1 MGLRYLRSPLN
12 YIGGKYR
19 ILNQILPRFPNDI
32 DTFVDLFCG
41 GMNVSINVN
50 APHILANDKL
60 APIVDMY
67 QYFKETSIDDI
78 LSYIE
83 KTIKEYQLSI
93 GNKDSYLRLRDVYNE
108 KKFPLDLFLL
118 ICFSFNHQIRFNQS
132 GDFNTSFGLNRSNW
146 NSEIRKNLISMVSSI
161 KEKNIVFSCSDFRYF
176 SFKDDMFVYCD
187 PPYSLTTGSYNDGN
201 RGYVSWYEKDDMD
214 LCSLLDDLDSSGIK
228 FAMSNVISHSGID
241 NNIINRWSKKYNV
254 IPIDISYN
262 NCNYHLK
269 DRESKSEEVL
279 IVNYETLSNVVYKK
293 HKLFKLV

>member
-1 MGLRYLRSPLN
+1 MGLRYLKSPLN

-19 ILNQILPRFPNDI
+19 ILNQILPLFPDDI

-50 APHILANDKL
+50 APNIFANDKL
-60 APIVDMY
+60 DPLIDMY
-67 QYFKETSIDDI
+67 RCFKETSIDDI

-146 NSEIRKNLISMVSSI
+146 NSEIRKNLISMVSAI
-161 KEKNIVFSCSDFRYF
+161 KEKNIMFSSSDFRNF
-176 SFKDDMFVYCD
+176 EFKSGMFVYCD

-201 RGYVSWYEKDDMD
+201 RGYVSWCENDDID

-241 NNIINRWSKKYNV
+241 NNIIHRWSKKYNV

-269 DRESKSEEVL
+269 DRESKSDEVL
-279 IVNYETLSNVVYKK
+279 IVNYETLSNVVYQK